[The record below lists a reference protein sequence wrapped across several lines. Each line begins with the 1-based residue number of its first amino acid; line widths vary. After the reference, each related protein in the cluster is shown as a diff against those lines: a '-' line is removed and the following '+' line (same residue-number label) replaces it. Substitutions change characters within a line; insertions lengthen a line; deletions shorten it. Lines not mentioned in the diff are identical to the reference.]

1 MHIWKTKVKINSRT
15 SKILI
20 LLCLMCGL
28 SLKLSQRG
36 YAFGVII
43 SRLVLQMGGIGPL
56 WFQNYYKV
64 GEVRREN

>member
-1 MHIWKTKVKINSRT
+1 
-15 SKILI
+15 
-20 LLCLMCGL
+20 MCGL

-64 GEVRREN
+64 GEVQREN